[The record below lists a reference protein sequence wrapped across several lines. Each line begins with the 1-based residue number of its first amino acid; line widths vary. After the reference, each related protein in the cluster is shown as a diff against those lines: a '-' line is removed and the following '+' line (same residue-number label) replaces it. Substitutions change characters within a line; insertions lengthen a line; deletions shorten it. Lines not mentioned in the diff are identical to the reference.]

1 VLVVCATA
9 VACTSSGSARS
20 TTKTTT
26 VADTDRGGG
35 ALVDA
40 FRRSMTTTWK
50 VDEQFDRTTPS
61 GGHIQAVQR
70 RAQRPPDHLTVAAGT
85 VDARAGDRVLAC
97 ATGSAGA
104 LSCRDAGAAWPYTDE
119 VAAAVATLQGQVTG
133 NNRLYD
139 VTEEG
144 GGCFSLHLRVPGFV
158 APPFGTD
165 ARLCYDGPTG
175 APVRTEISRPEGRD
189 VTVATSVS
197 GVVADADLAPP
208 PA

>member
-1 VLVVCATA
+1 MLVVWTAA
-9 VACTSSGSARS
+9 VACSSSGSGRS
-20 TTKTTT
+20 RATTT
-26 VADTDRGGG
+26 VADTERGGG
-35 ALVDA
+35 ALIDA

-70 RAQRPPDHLTVAAGT
+70 RAQRPPDHLTVAGGT
-85 VDARAGDRVLAC
+85 VDARAGDHVLAC

-104 LSCRDAGAAWPYTDE
+104 LTCRDAGAARPYTDE
-119 VAAAVATLQGQVTG
+119 VAAAVGTLQGQVTG

-139 VTEEG
+139 VTDQG
-144 GGCFSLHLRVPGFV
+144 AGCFALHLRVPQFV

-165 ARLCYDGPTG
+165 ARLCYDGATG
-175 APVRTEISRPEGRD
+175 APIRTEISRPEGRD

-208 PA
+208 PG